1 MLGLLMPLAGLLGLE
16 VEGLSKR
23 VKGLAIVYALI
34 LVCVVIGLGFL
45 IAAGYIALSDLVR
58 PLTATLILAGSFLAI
73 ALIVYIGLAIS
84 ESNRRKRLAER
95 RRSSDAGAFLTTAA
109 LTALPLLTRSP
120 MLVKLGIPAAALAA
134 LVLLRDKDT
143 PDS

>member
-16 VEGLSKR
+16 VEGLSQR
-23 VKGLAIVYALI
+23 LKGLAIVYALI
-34 LVCVVIGLGFL
+34 LVCAAIGFGFL
-45 IAAGYIALSDLVR
+45 IAAGYIALSDAVG
-58 PLTATLILAGSFLAI
+58 PLTATLILAGAFLTV
-73 ALIVYIGLAIS
+73 ALAVYIGFAIS

-120 MLVKLGIPAAALAA
+120 MLLRLGIPAAALTVLA
-134 LVLLRDKDT
+134 LLREKDT

>member
-1 MLGLLMPLAGLLGLE
+1 MPLAGLLGLE
-16 VEGLSKR
+16 VEGLSQR

-45 IAAGYIALSDLVR
+45 IAAGYIALSDLVG
-58 PLTATLILAGSFLAI
+58 PLTATLILAGSFLAV
-73 ALIVYIGLAIS
+73 ALLVYIGLAIS

>member
-16 VEGLSKR
+16 VEGLSQR

>member
-1 MLGLLMPLAGLLGLE
+1 MPLAGLLGLE
-16 VEGLSKR
+16 VEGLSQR

-45 IAAGYIALSDLVR
+45 IAAGYIALSDLVG

>member
-16 VEGLSKR
+16 VEGLSQR

-45 IAAGYIALSDLVR
+45 IAAGYIAFSDLVG
-58 PLTATLILAGSFLAI
+58 PLTATLILAGSFLAV
-73 ALIVYIGLAIS
+73 ALLVYIGLAIS

>member
-16 VEGLSKR
+16 VEGLSQR

-45 IAAGYIALSDLVR
+45 IAAGYIALSDLVG
-58 PLTATLILAGSFLAI
+58 PLTATLILAGSFLAV
-73 ALIVYIGLAIS
+73 ALLVYIGLAIS

>member
-16 VEGLSKR
+16 VEGIGQR

-34 LVCVVIGLGFL
+34 LIFAVIGFAFL
-45 IAAGYIALSDLVR
+45 LAAGFIALSDAVG
-58 PLTATLILAGSFLAI
+58 PLTATLILAGSFLAL
-73 ALIVYIGLAIS
+73 ALAVYIGLAIS
-84 ESNRRKRLAER
+84 ENRHRKRLAER

-120 MLVKLGIPAAALAA
+120 MLLRLGIPAAALTVLA
-134 LVLLRDKDT
+134 LLREKDA

>member
-16 VEGLSKR
+16 VEGIGQR

-34 LVCVVIGLGFL
+34 SVCAVIGLAFL
-45 IAAGYIALSDLVR
+45 LAAGYIALSNAVGH
-58 PLTATLILAGSFLAI
+58 LTATLVLAGSFLAV
-73 ALIVYIGLAIS
+73 ALAVYIGLAIS
-84 ESNRRKRLAER
+84 ESRRRKRLAER
-95 RRSSDAGAFLTTAA
+95 RHSSDAGAFLTTAA

-120 MLVKLGIPAAALAA
+120 MLLRLGIPAAALTVLA
-134 LVLLRDKDT
+134 LLREKDT

>member
-16 VEGLSKR
+16 VEGLSQR
-23 VKGLAIVYALI
+23 LKGLAIVYALI
-34 LVCVVIGLGFL
+34 LVCAAIGFGFL
-45 IAAGYIALSDLVR
+45 IAAGYIALSEAVG
-58 PLTATLILAGSFLAI
+58 PLTATLILAGAFLAV
-73 ALIVYIGLAIS
+73 ALTVYIGFAIS

-120 MLVKLGIPAAALAA
+120 MLLRLGIPAAALTVLA
-134 LVLLRDKDT
+134 LLREKDT

>member
-1 MLGLLMPLAGLLGLE
+1 MLSLLMPLAGLLGLE
-16 VEGLSKR
+16 IEGLSQR

-34 LVCVVIGLGFL
+34 LVCAVIGFGFL
-45 IAAGYIALSDLVR
+45 ITAGYIALSDAIG
-58 PLTATLILAGSFLAI
+58 PLTAALILAGSFLAL

-84 ESNRRKRLAER
+84 ESRRRKRIAER
-95 RRSSDAGAFLTTAA
+95 RRASDAGAFLTTAA

-120 MLVKLGIPAAALAA
+120 MLVRLGIPAAALTVLA
-134 LVLLRDKDT
+134 LMRDKDA